1 MIMMSR
7 DKKDLLRKVL
17 IEKYPDFQ
25 QENNKIVV
33 KVVKIENLAE
43 VTDMANLKDQLQNIL
58 S

>member
-33 KVVKIENLAE
+33 KVVKIENLSE

>member
-1 MIMMSR
+1 MMSR

-33 KVVKIENLAE
+33 KVVKIENLSE